1 MKLAILIDP
10 EKVSDKTG
18 RLIDLMSV
26 NPPDFVLVGGS
37 TGSAMDTLITQ
48 LKERV
53 DAPVV
58 LFPGNVSQVTEK
70 ADVLMFLSLISGR
83 NPEYLIGSHVKAASL
98 LKNTKLKVV
107 PVGYILV
114 DGGKRSA
121 VQRVSGTEPIS
132 STNVELIAD
141 TALAGQLLGMRY
153 IYLEAGSGAP
163 HRVPDA
169 VVSAV
174 KSSINIPLIVGGG
187 LKSSEDLTAVSAA
200 GADIAVVGNALESNP
215 EAYINLLNY
224 RPV

>member
-1 MKLAILIDP
+1 M
-10 EKVSDKTG
+10 
-18 RLIDLMSV
+18 
-26 NPPDFVLVGGS
+26 
-37 TGSAMDTLITQ
+37 
-48 LKERV
+48 
-53 DAPVV
+53 
-58 LFPGNVSQVTEK
+58 
-70 ADVLMFLSLISGR
+70 
-83 NPEYLIGSHVKAASL
+83 
-98 LKNTKLKVV
+98 